1 MPIKKV
7 QKNDKNKDKLIKKM
21 ILNCKSCKTG
31 LGDFKNTRMSRIEQ
45 MLRQQSACNEAGG
58 VAAG

>member
-21 ILNCKSCKTG
+21 ILNCTSCKTG
-31 LGDFKNTRMSRIEQ
+31 LGDFKNTRNEQ
-45 MLRQQSACNEAGG
+45 NRANVENNKVPVMKPEE
-58 VAAG
+58 